1 MSQGGR
7 GFGEG
12 KFYHFSYPE
21 ELSEEHHISRLEAI
35 NLVVSVK
42 TLIKQSVSHV
52 RLHVLTDN
60 MATAQ
65 VLMSGRTKDPVLAAC
80 AREVAMFVALRGM
93 LLDIEHTPGVTLVLA
108 DALSRRGYSRA
119 MRHLSDNLV
128 REKKLRR
135 VAAVGLS
142 KLIDVQI

>member
-1 MSQGGR
+1 M
-7 GFGEG
+7 
-12 KFYHFSYPE
+12 
-21 ELSEEHHISRLEAI
+21 
-35 NLVVSVK
+35 SVK